1 MWDNIVNVFDNL
13 TDYMHPVLA
22 VICMI
27 FLAAIGFG
35 IGFGLL
41 LFLAWIIMLIYNTL
55 AAMYN
60 WPVFSIWFWLG
71 VEIIVNWLRTGKLP
85 ITLNLKMKQEG

>member
-1 MWDNIVNVFDNL
+1 MWDNAVKVFNNL

-22 VICMI
+22 VICTI

-41 LFLAWIIMLIYNTL
+41 LFLAWILMLVYNVL
-55 AAMYN
+55 AEIYN

-85 ITLNLKMKQEG
+85 ISLNLKSKG

>member
-13 TDYMHPVLA
+13 TDYMRPVLA

-27 FLAAIGFG
+27 FLVAIGLG
-35 IGFGLL
+35 IGLGILL
-41 LFLAWIIMLIYNTL
+41 LPAWIIMLVYNHL

-71 VEIIVNWLRTGKLP
+71 AEIVVHWLRTGKFP
-85 ITLNLKMKQEG
+85 ITLNLKSKQEG